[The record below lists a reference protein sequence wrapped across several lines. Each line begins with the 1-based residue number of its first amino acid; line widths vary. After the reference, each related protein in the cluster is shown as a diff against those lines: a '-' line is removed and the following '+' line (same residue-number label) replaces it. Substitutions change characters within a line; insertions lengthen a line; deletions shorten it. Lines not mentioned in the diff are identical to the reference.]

1 MAQHRAGDRRILSI
15 SIPEDLA
22 TKLDGHTGKGREE
35 GRSATITRLLTLGID
50 ADSQEYKSVK
60 PKPVKKIKSNQNVRI
75 EKDTMGDV
83 KVPSDRYY
91 GAQTARSLVNFD
103 IGDDKMPRAI
113 IRAFGILKQSA
124 AKVNMK
130 LEQLDSKP
138 AKLIIE
144 AAEEVIDGDLDD
156 HFPLRIWQTGSG
168 TQSNM
173 NTNEVI
179 ANRAIEISGGKL
191 GSKTPYIQMTTLIA
205 DNRQMTRSLQP
216 CISLQQNKSN
226 INYYHN

>member
-22 TKLDGHTGKGREE
+22 KKLDGHTGKGREE
-35 GRSATITRLLTLGID
+35 GRSATITRLLNLGID
-50 ADSQEYKSVK
+50 ADTKPSVVVKQK
-60 PKPVKKIKSNQNVRI
+60 PTKKTALSQNVRV
-75 EKDTMGDV
+75 EKDTMGEI
-83 KVPSDRYY
+83 KVPSNRYY

-130 LEQLDSKP
+130 LDQLDPKVS
-138 AKLIIE
+138 KLIVE
-144 AAEEVIDGDLDD
+144 SADEVISGDLDE

-179 ANRAIEISGGKL
+179 ANRAIEIAGGSGWRIGE
-191 GSKTPYIQMTTLIA
+191 
-205 DNRQMTRSLQP
+205 
-216 CISLQQNKSN
+216 C
-226 INYYHN
+226 